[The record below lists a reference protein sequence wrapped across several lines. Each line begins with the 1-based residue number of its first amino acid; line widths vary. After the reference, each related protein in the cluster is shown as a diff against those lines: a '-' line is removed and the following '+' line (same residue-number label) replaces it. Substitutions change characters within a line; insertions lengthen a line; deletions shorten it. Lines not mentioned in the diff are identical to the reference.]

1 MTRTT
6 DPYPI
11 TALRRVA
18 APLGVREGPAQRALR
33 GRARVAFFACHRGLG
48 WTGDTALESPVVWR
62 PCRSCGT
69 ARRSVRRRSM
79 TGTSSCPR
87 PQPIRSAT
95 ARQPE
100 MSASSRTVEN
110 FPTWTENRA
119 STTSTSAAI
128 ASTFAIMVDARLTR
142 LPSLS
147 RTMMPGREVSKPPFP
162 REEGPPSVAPSR
174 PGLGRLGR
182 SRTREFA
189 PRLEPP

>member
-6 DPYPI
+6 GPYPI

-33 GRARVAFFACHRGLG
+33 GRARVAFFACDRGLG
-48 WTGDTALESPVVWR
+48 WTGDTALECPVVGR

-69 ARRSVRRRSM
+69 ASRSVRRRSM

-110 FPTWTENRA
+110 FPT
-119 STTSTSAAI
+119 STASTSAAI

-147 RTMMPGREVSKPPFP
+147 RTMMPAREVSRLPVSP
-162 REEGPPSVAPSR
+162 RRRPTLRGPSR